1 MRLNEEWREG
11 EDDDCVVGAI
21 LMDLSKAFNCISHG
35 LIIANVAANGLN
47 FDNLKLIFSYLQG
60 WQQCVKIINIQ
71 NNLSDIISGVPQGSP
86 VEPILLNI
94 SSNDFYFIENASIHN
109 YADGNNLSSAW
120 ARTLSD
126 VIKVA

>member
-21 LMDLSKAFNCISHG
+21 LMD
-35 LIIANVAANGLN
+35 
-47 FDNLKLIFSYLQG
+47 
-60 WQQCVKIINIQ
+60 
-71 NNLSDIISGVPQGSP
+71 
-86 VEPILLNI
+86 
-94 SSNDFYFIENASIHN
+94 N